1 MPPTQ
6 LDLKDIHLPE
16 AIAWWPPALGWW
28 ILAVLIPLL
37 ILMLVKIYQH
47 LTRKT
52 AHKTAKK
59 MLADIKQDS
68 SKDNF
73 QKLRELSVLLRRVAI
88 SVSPKEDVAGLTG
101 RAWLDFLDSSLTGAP
116 FAEGVG
122 ACLASETYRKT
133 PLAEIEITQLISLCE
148 AWLKAQNNASIKP
161 ARAKQTQ

>member
-16 AIAWWPPALGWW
+16 TISWWPPALGWW

-52 AHKTAKK
+52 AIKTAKK
-59 MLADIKQDS
+59 ILANLKQDS

-88 SVSPKEDVAGLTG
+88 SVSPKRDVAGLTG
-101 RAWLDFLDSSLTGAP
+101 RAWLDFLDSSLKDSP
-116 FAEGVG
+116 FAEGIG
-122 ACLASETYRKT
+122 ACLASEPYRKT
-133 PLAEIEITQLISLCE
+133 PLTEIEITQLISLCE
-148 AWLKAQNNASIKP
+148 VWLKAQNNAAVKP
-161 ARAKQTQ
+161 TRAKQKL